1 MSIEKTY
8 RQIFNEMAD
17 KTANF
22 GEYYKHYGEECA
34 TFSVA
39 DKLRLYLLDNP
50 AKILSALFNRSSE
63 KTDDLFESDMY
74 IKVGAYPGFSKNQLI
89 SRDLL
94 VSIMSD
100 GLDLDEVPSE
110 FQTLLHESIVRAWN
124 ASEDKSAEVKKGVYV
139 ARNLFE

>member
-39 DKLRLYLLDNP
+39 DKLR
-50 AKILSALFNRSSE
+50 FNRSSE